1 MSILCIWTQK
11 RVSISFS
18 LPSLVGRADDD
29 GVELDCGRDL
39 PHRAVKEEGG
49 DRRLPGQVRMRA
61 TFSELWAQCSFP
73 NNTVGE
79 ARTWKRGRDERAVV
93 GHFAGFSRLS
103 GSNTPQRQT
112 KQG

>member
-1 MSILCIWTQK
+1 MGRIL
-11 RVSISFS
+11 
-18 LPSLVGRADDD
+18 
-29 GVELDCGRDL
+29 VELDLLSLLRGIL
-39 PHRAVKEEGG
+39 WVPHRQ
-49 DRRLPGQVRMRA
+49 QVRTRA
-61 TFSELWAQCSFP
+61 TFSKSWAQGRFP

-79 ARTWKRGRDERAVV
+79 AQTRKRGRDERAVA